1 LKEIIILGGSGYVGN
16 ALISKL
22 KIQKIKIR
30 AMIHKKQINHTVKTF
45 QGDIT
50 NLKSLEKNLHS
61 NNIVVN
67 LIGQIKNDQ
76 STLYQENI
84 GGSIN
89 LLESCVKKK
98 IKNIIFISTIN
109 VYGNNIKKSSKES
122 DVTNPETYYATIK
135 LLTEQLYRYYSIKYK
150 MNITIL
156 RLSNVYGPKKSLG
169 LIGKLIKCSVSNT
182 SCTLNHNGNQL
193 RDFIFIDD
201 VVNAIIKVIIKNKKG
216 FSIFNISQ
224 GKRYKINDVVD
235 IIQHM
240 TNKKIKIKKSS
251 DKPDEKCLWANNLKA
266 KKELNFIPK
275 ISLKRGL
282 SLTFKSI
289 KTVETIN

>member
-1 LKEIIILGGSGYVGN
+1 MKEIIVLGGSGYVGN

-22 KIQKIKIR
+22 KTQKIKIR
-30 AMIHKKQINHTVKTF
+30 VMIHKKQISHAVKTF

-76 STLYQENI
+76 STLCQENI
-84 GGSIN
+84 DGSIN

-122 DVTNPETYYATIK
+122 DVPNPETYYATVK

-150 MNITIL
+150 MNVIIL

-169 LIGKLIKCSVSNT
+169 LIGRLIENFVSNVP
-182 SCTLNHNGNQL
+182 CTLNHNGNQL

-201 VVNAIIKVIIKNKKG
+201 VIDAIIKALEKNKKG

-224 GKRYKINDVVD
+224 GKRYKIKNIVD

-240 TNKKIKIKKSS
+240 INKKIKIKKSS
-251 DKPDEKCLWANNLKA
+251 NKPDEKCLWANNSKA
-266 KKELNFIPK
+266 KKELNFKPK
-275 ISLKRGL
+275 INLKKGL
-282 SLTFKSI
+282 GLTFKSV
-289 KTVETIN
+289 KTSYNG